1 MKKNDFNSNQEFE
14 KLLKEKMNELSSSVE
29 CFDRISARAFPESD
43 SDFSDCGFTVSD
55 LENVTGKR
63 RIFPVFKWIS
73 AAAAIVLCI
82 SIIPKT
88 ALINSLRSS
97 MDNKPDK
104 CKFNAI
110 ISEIKKETA
119 SGDYHICDISLN
131 DYISRDILVTPL
143 YSCPFEECGED
154 LNVRLYIRTI
164 GGIRTNQI
172 YAVEYRGEYSEDNI
186 VAAAESGVSFSQNE
200 TESMKENVSYYF
212 SSEDICAETASSFF
226 SYTDNTG
233 LTDREGRS
241 VSAASFTDV
250 SFYKSGNGIAKIQTD
265 VIYYRDNN
273 SDQYYY
279 DIISTDYSGREIDM
293 PENLWS
299 SSVCCN
305 GVSAMPKSD
314 SGDMSKTEIF
324 DNPDNSQCELFFF
337 TPECRYSWNRDKTAS
352 PVGEYIAEQHNSY
365 EMTGEI
371 LNHIAYPEDTSFQ
384 RSMRIYLG
392 KKVPAAVYPEGNKES
407 AQYYNTINYTS
418 TNGDIPSEISL
429 DSQINDLNSELT
441 IIDNDVDG
449 IGVTEKDKA
458 EMELERR
465 KIQENIARLEQYK
478 YVLTSAE
485 YEQVDYVVSSG
496 NASAQAELEKQ
507 LRILTEQEQQRIQ
520 AELEKQQ
527 RTQTEQGKTEI
538 ADE

>member
-14 KLLKEKMNELSSSVE
+14 KLLKEKMNELSSSVD
-29 CFDRISARAFPESD
+29 CFDKISARAFPERD

-63 RIFPVFKWIS
+63 RIFPVFKWAS

-97 MDNKPDK
+97 MNNNPDK

-119 SGDYHICDISLN
+119 SGDYHICDISLD
-131 DYISRDILVTPL
+131 DYISRDVLVTPL
-143 YSCPFEECGED
+143 YTCPFEECGED

-186 VAAAESGVSFSQNE
+186 VAAAESGVSFSK
-200 TESMKENVSYYF
+200 KEAASIEEDISYYF
-212 SSEDICAETASSFF
+212 SSEDICSEAASSFF
-226 SYTDNTG
+226 SCAGDVG

-250 SFYKSGNGIAKIQTD
+250 SFYKSENNIAKIQTD

-273 SDQYYY
+273 SNQYYY
-279 DIISTDYSGREIDM
+279 DIISTDYSGQEIDI

-299 SSVCCN
+299 SSICYN
-305 GVSAMPKSD
+305 GVSAMPQSN

-324 DNPDNSQCELFFF
+324 DIPDNSQCELFFF
-337 TPECRYSWNRDKTAS
+337 TPVCSYPWNRDKTES
-352 PVGEYIAEQHNSY
+352 PVGEYIAEQHNNY

-371 LNHIAYPEDTSFQ
+371 LSHIAYPEDTSFQ
-384 RSMRIYLG
+384 RRMRIYLG

-407 AQYYNTINYTS
+407 AQYYSTINYTS
-418 TNGDIPSEISL
+418 TNEAPASEASL
-429 DSQINDLNSELT
+429 NDWINELNSEIT
-441 IIDNDVDG
+441 MIDSDLDNIDAS
-449 IGVTEKDKA
+449 EKDKA

-465 KIQENIARLEQYK
+465 KIQEEIARLEQYK
-478 YVLTSAE
+478 DFLKAAKDAE
-485 YEQVDYVVSSG
+485 VNYVVSSE
-496 NASAQAELEKQ
+496 NASAALAELE
-507 LRILTEQEQQRIQ
+507 TQQRI
-520 AELEKQQ
+520 LD
-527 RTQTEQGKTEI
+527 EQKNWI

>member
-14 KLLKEKMNELSSSVE
+14 KLLKEKMNELSSSVD
-29 CFDRISARAFPESD
+29 CFDKISARAFPERD
-43 SDFSDCGFTVSD
+43 SDFSDCGFIVSD

-63 RIFPVFKWIS
+63 RIFPVFKWVS

-88 ALINSLRSS
+88 AIINSLRSS
-97 MDNKPDK
+97 MNNKPNK

-131 DYISRDILVTPL
+131 DYISRDVLVTPL
-143 YSCPFEECGED
+143 YTCPFEECGDD

-186 VAAAESGVSFSQNE
+186 VAVAESGVSFSKNE
-200 TESMKENVSYYF
+200 AASIEENVSYYF
-212 SSEDICAETASSFF
+212 SSEDICSEAASSFF
-226 SYTDNTG
+226 SYAGDVG

-241 VSAASFTDV
+241 VSAASFTDI
-250 SFYKSGNGIAKIQTD
+250 SFYKSENSIAKIQTD

-273 SDQYYY
+273 SNQYYY
-279 DIISTDYSGREIDM
+279 DIISTDYSGQEIDI

-299 SSVCCN
+299 SSICYN
-305 GVSAMPKSD
+305 GVSAMPQSN
-314 SGDMSKTEIF
+314 SGGMSKTEIF
-324 DNPDNSQCELFFF
+324 DIPDNSQCELFFF
-337 TPECRYSWNRDKTAS
+337 TPVCSYPWNRDKTAS

-371 LNHIAYPEDTSFQ
+371 LSHIAYPEDTSFQ

-392 KKVPAAVYPEGNKES
+392 KKVPAAVYPEESKES
-407 AQYYNTINYTS
+407 AQYYNTMDYTS
-418 TNGDIPSEISL
+418 TNESIPSETSL
-429 DSQINDLNSELT
+429 DSKIYDLQSKLAM
-441 IIDNDVDG
+441 IDNDIDG
-449 IGVTEKDKA
+449 NGVTDEEKT

-465 KIQENIARLEQYK
+465 KIQEEITRLEQYNDFLK
-478 YVLTSAE
+478 AAKDTEVNYA
-485 YEQVDYVVSSG
+485 VSSG
-496 NASAQAELEKQ
+496 NASAQAEQKN
-507 LRILTEQEQQRIQ
+507 
-520 AELEKQQ
+520 
-527 RTQTEQGKTEI
+527 
-538 ADE
+538 